1 MSICF
6 TSRRNEWHRISKIRR
21 QLEKK
26 SLIHMT
32 KKRLTWVIR
41 QEQSALRAATKVSVT
56 FYLWYVSRCYR
67 LRQPRLRHIKV
78 GKFRPQRLRSET
90 LETPK
95 LPGSAVD
102 VFRFTTI
109 STR

>member
-1 MSICF
+1 MGDKTRAKR
-6 TSRRNEWHRISKIRR
+6 TSRGDESIGDLLFMVR
-21 QLEKK
+21 K
-26 SLIHMT
+26 S
-32 KKRLTWVIR
+32 
-41 QEQSALRAATKVSVT
+41 
-56 FYLWYVSRCYR
+56 FYR